1 MGDHMLPIKEG
12 DTVFIRSD
20 CYTGYATIAYI
31 DYRSLYNHH
40 AYPVQVEIKESDL
53 DKKLDDFN
61 SGQRVFRVN
70 LKEIVDLR
78 ESERTFMDS
87 ENDLVAEDQ
96 QISLLDI

>member
-1 MGDHMLPIKEG
+1 MLSIKEG

-20 CYTGYATIAYI
+20 CYTGYAMITYI
-31 DYRSLYNHH
+31 NYPSLYNHH
-40 AYPVQVEIKESDL
+40 TYPIQVEIKESDL

-78 ESERTFMDS
+78 ESEHSFMDS
-87 ENDLVAEDQ
+87 ENDLAVENQ
-96 QISLLDI
+96 QISLFDI

>member
-12 DTVFIRSD
+12 DTVFIQSD
-20 CYTGYATIAYI
+20 CYTGHATITYI

-40 AYPVQVEIKESDL
+40 AYPVQVEIKENDL

-70 LKEIVDLR
+70 LKEIVDFQR
-78 ESERTFMDS
+78 SEYTFVD
-87 ENDLVAEDQ
+87 NKYDPIANNRQLNLFD
-96 QISLLDI
+96 